1 LNQCLCG
8 LQGINGW
15 EGAWGLVVVGW
26 FAAALIWLCRA
37 DVQEFVWGLGAGV
50 IVACSVCCCCFY
62 GDVVCVFIGQNMPF
76 LQIIKFLGVAFV
88 LCLSPGPDNLFVI
101 TLSAMRGVKSGLWLV
116 LGLCSGL
123 VLHTLAVAFGVAA
136 LLAATPWAFNALKTV
151 GGLYLLYLA
160 WGAWGAPAQMAAN
173 TATPALQP
181 LQAWRRGVFMNV
193 SNPKV
198 VVFFLA
204 LFPQF
209 IDNKAGNPIGQTL
222 LLGGLFIAT
231 SWLTFSGFAL
241 LAGSLGQALQKSAKT
256 QIWLNRCAALVFV
269 ALAIKLLLPD

>member
-1 LNQCLCG
+1 
-8 LQGINGW
+8 
-15 EGAWGLVVVGW
+15 
-26 FAAALIWLCRA
+26 
-37 DVQEFVWGLGAGV
+37 
-50 IVACSVCCCCFY
+50 
-62 GDVVCVFIGQNMPF
+62 
-76 LQIIKFLGVAFV
+76 
-88 LCLSPGPDNLFVI
+88 
-101 TLSAMRGVKSGLWLV
+101 
-116 LGLCSGL
+116 
-123 VLHTLAVAFGVAA
+123 
-136 LLAATPWAFNALKTV
+136 
-151 GGLYLLYLA
+151 
-160 WGAWGAPAQMAAN
+160 
-173 TATPALQP
+173 
-181 LQAWRRGVFMNV
+181 MNV

>member
-1 LNQCLCG
+1 MPT
-8 LQGINGW
+8 LQTSI
-15 EGAWGLVVVGW
+15 
-26 FAAALIWLCRA
+26 
-37 DVQEFVWGLGAGV
+37 Q
-50 IVACSVCCCCFY
+50 
-62 GDVVCVFIGQNMPF
+62 FIGM
-76 LQIIKFLGVAFV
+76 AFV

-101 TLSAMRGVKSGLWLV
+101 TLSAIRGVKSGLWLV

-136 LLAATPWAFNALKTV
+136 LLAATPLAFNALKTV

-160 WGAWGAPAQMAAN
+160 WGAWHAPAQTAAN
-173 TATPALQP
+173 ATAPALQP
-181 LQAWRRGVFMNV
+181 LQAWRRGVVMNV

-209 IDNKAGNPIGQTL
+209 VDSKAGNPIGQTL
-222 LLGGLFIAT
+222 FLGLLFIAT

-241 LAGSLGQALQKSAKT
+241 LAGSLGQALQRSSKA
-256 QIWLNRCAALVFV
+256 QIRLNRCAALVFI
-269 ALAIKLLLPD
+269 ALSFQLIASN